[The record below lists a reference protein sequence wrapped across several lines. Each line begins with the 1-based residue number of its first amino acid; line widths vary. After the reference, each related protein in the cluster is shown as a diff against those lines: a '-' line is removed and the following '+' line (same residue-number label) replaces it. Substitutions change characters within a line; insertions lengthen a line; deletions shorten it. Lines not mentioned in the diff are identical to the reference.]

1 MPWRPDPRAGAVRRG
16 CPRCGLPTIHQQHG
30 LTMVV
35 TCDDIPMMPAEAAAR
50 MTPNRR
56 SYCLRESPWTGL
68 RLAEVMASAHRKDC
82 TAHVV
87 EHECPP
93 GTPLTPKPEGA
104 LW

>member
-1 MPWRPDPRAGAVRRG
+1 MSGNRSNQGASRRS
-16 CPRCGLPTIHQQHG
+16 CDRCGAAVLRQKAGLPWTVTADDER
-30 LTMVV
+30 LT
-35 TCDDIPMMPAEAAAR
+35 PAEAEAR

-68 RLAEVMASAHRKDC
+68 RLVEVMASVHRRDC